1 MQNERILGFDE
12 LINVLV
18 FHYGALS
25 DLRHFFANG
34 SPLKMKKKMYFI
46 SPQLNVLQIFKF
58 LSSSFGHVEKLA
70 RLER

>member
-1 MQNERILGFDE
+1 MQNERTLGFDE

-34 SPLKMKKKMYFI
+34 SPLKMKKNVFYFTVI
-46 SPQLNVLQIFKF
+46 KCSPDI
-58 LSSSFGHVEKLA
+58 
-70 RLER
+70 

>member
-1 MQNERILGFDE
+1 MQNERTLGFDE

-34 SPLKMKKKMYFI
+34 SPLKMKKKVFYFTVI
-46 SPQLNVLQIFKF
+46 K
-58 LSSSFGHVEKLA
+58 SSFCSPDI
-70 RLER
+70 